1 MNPISTNRIQSLDLL
16 KGLVMIIMA
25 LDHTRDYFH
34 AAAFY
39 FNPTDPAITT
49 WPIFLTRWITHYC
62 APVFCFLAGI
72 SAFLVG
78 RKKNTRELSSFLLIR
93 GIWLIIVQMILVNF
107 AWTFDVS
114 FRYSELSVI
123 WSLGISMIVLAALVH
138 WSKTAILVFS
148 ILVIF
153 GHNLLDSV
161 HFENNSWWAI
171 LHESGPIRFSQ
182 EYVLYVA
189 YPLIPWMAVMS
200 LGYYF
205 GSLYDKEVPVI
216 VRKKTLTIIGI
227 SCIALFIIL
236 RWSNLYGDLS
246 NWESYDSTSKT
257 LMSFLAVT
265 KYPPSLTFL
274 LMTLGPSFLLL
285 ANAENLRGWIVNFFS
300 TFGRVPFFYYI
311 IHLYLIHFLAGI
323 VARLTGYGW
332 HMMVLPDWV
341 TDVPLLKGY
350 GFRLWGVYFI
360 WIIVIGLLY
369 PLCRWFDAYKL
380 NHKEKWWL
388 SYL

>member
-205 GSLYDKEVPVI
+205 GALYDKQVPVI

-246 NWESYDSTSKT
+246 TWENYNSASKT

>member
-1 MNPISTNRIQSLDLL
+1 MNPITSNRIQSLDLL
-16 KGLVMIIMA
+16 KGLVMIVMA

-39 FNPTDPAITT
+39 FNPTDPYFTT

-62 APVFCFLAGI
+62 APIFCFLAGI

-78 RKKNTRELSSFLLIR
+78 RKKNTRELSSFLLKR

-107 AWTFDVS
+107 AWTFDVY
-114 FRYSELSVI
+114 FRYNELSVI

-171 LHESGPIRFSQ
+171 LHESGPIRFSR

-205 GSLYDKEVPVI
+205 GALYDKQVPVI

-246 NWESYDSTSKT
+246 TWENYNSASKT

>member
-205 GSLYDKEVPVI
+205 GALYDKQVPVI

-246 NWESYDSTSKT
+246 TWENYNSASKT

-323 VARLTGYGW
+323 VAKLTGYGW
-332 HMMVLPDWV
+332 NMMVLSDWV
-341 TDVPLLKGY
+341 TDVPILKGY